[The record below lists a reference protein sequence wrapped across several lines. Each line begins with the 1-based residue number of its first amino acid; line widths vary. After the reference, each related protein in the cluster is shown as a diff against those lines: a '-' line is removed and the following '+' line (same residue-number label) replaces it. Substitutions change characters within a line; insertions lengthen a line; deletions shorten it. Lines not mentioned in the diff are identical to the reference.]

1 LALSTNP
8 WLRER
13 AMRTRFVK
21 RSVAKF
27 MPGERVE
34 DAIDAARRLKG
45 AGITTIL
52 THLGENLA
60 NIAEAEEVFAHY
72 LRLIDLVRDAGLDAQ
87 ISVKPTQLGYDQDVE
102 VCFRYLTRLLDR
114 VVETGNV
121 LWLD

>member
-1 LALSTNP
+1 
-8 WLRER
+8 
-13 AMRTRFVK
+13 MRTRFVK

-34 DAIDAARRLKG
+34 DAIEAARRLKG

-60 NIAEAEEVFAHY
+60 NIAEAEAVFAHY

-87 ISVKPTQLGYDQDVE
+87 ISVKPTQAA
-102 VCFRYLTRLLDR
+102 
-114 VVETGNV
+114 
-121 LWLD
+121 